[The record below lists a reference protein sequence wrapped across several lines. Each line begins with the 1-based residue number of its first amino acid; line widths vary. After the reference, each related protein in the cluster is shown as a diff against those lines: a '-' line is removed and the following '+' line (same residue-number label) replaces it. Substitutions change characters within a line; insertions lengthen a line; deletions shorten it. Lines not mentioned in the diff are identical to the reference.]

1 MGEWLMVAKYS
12 KSSFLGLKSS
22 LTVRARIV
30 SQFIITEEPGDS
42 VIFRRGF
49 RNCTSLSA
57 LSVLPRGLSSS
68 VLVSLSFSN
77 SVLVSLSFSNLPT
90 CLVLSPSSRALF
102 PSLIKYCSYVL
113 SASSLLITVLPAEN
127 GHVTAEFEHVTAENE
142 HVTRSNC
149 SIVV

>member
-68 VLVSLSFSN
+68 VLVSLP
-77 SVLVSLSFSNLPT
+77 FSNLPT

-127 GHVTAEFEHVTAENE
+127 EHVTAEFEHVTG
-142 HVTRSNC
+142 SNC

>member
-1 MGEWLMVAKYS
+1 M
-12 KSSFLGLKSS
+12 
-22 LTVRARIV
+22 RARIV

-42 VIFRRGF
+42 VIFLSGF

-57 LSVLPRGLSSS
+57 LSVLPRGLSASS

-149 SIVV
+149 SNVV